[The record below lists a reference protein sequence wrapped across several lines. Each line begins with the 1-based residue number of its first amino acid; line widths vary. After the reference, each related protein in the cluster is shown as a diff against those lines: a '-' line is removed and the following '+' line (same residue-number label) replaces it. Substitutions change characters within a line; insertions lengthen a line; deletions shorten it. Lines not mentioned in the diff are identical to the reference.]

1 MKAINSVFEMEK
13 NRHFAKKKKNQNQ
26 CILYIYKFQS

>member
-13 NRHFAKKKKNQNQ
+13 NRHFAKKKKSKSVHF
-26 CILYIYKFQS
+26 LYI